1 MTIQELKNQLENST
15 NNELKY
21 IVSQLYQK
29 IPEVKDYLDIILP
42 NDKKE
47 VEKNTESLLTKY
59 KKQLSEYLCPEIMDD
74 KFPDEVR
81 AEKLI
86 QKISIKDFSPK
97 FTIECKLHFINK
109 GTEFIKEYGYFD
121 EGYYI
126 KLDEIFESVCIDI
139 KKHSLIENYQSNLNY
154 FIHFGNEYGLDF
166 EDIYN
171 SLKMY

>member
-1 MTIQELKNQLENST
+1 MTTQELKNQLENKS
-15 NNELKY
+15 NNELKH
-21 IVSQLYQK
+21 IISQLYQK
-29 IPEVKDYLDIILP
+29 IPEAQDYLDIILP
-42 NDKKE
+42 IDKKE
-47 VEKNTESLLTKY
+47 IEQNTERLLVKY
-59 KKQLSEYLCPEIMDD
+59 KKQISQYLYPDVLD
-74 KFPDEVR
+74 NKFPDEIR

-97 FTIECKLHFINK
+97 FTIECKLHFIKK

-139 KKHSLIENYQSNLNY
+139 KKHSLIENYQSNLNC
-154 FIHFGNEYGLDF
+154 FIHFGNEYGLNF
-166 EDIYN
+166 KDIYN